1 MTRRTVRGVERP
13 AKEPQAKP
21 RGARRGAS
29 PRNRSLERGLEI
41 LRVFRPGASC
51 RGNNEIAERTG
62 LPRSTVSRLTQTLVA
77 CRFLQYDGVARAYR
91 LAAPV
96 LSLAEAYLVESEI
109 LAVAVPLMKRVA
121 EKFQVNVGLAAAD
134 GDELVYLHAIRRS
147 LGGVPRHVTTG
158 HRVPVEST
166 AIGRAYLATLN
177 GEDLDR
183 VLNSVRPRHTG
194 RWRTIEAEIGKSI
207 RQVRREGYCQVEWLP
222 GMKTVATAVELP
234 ACAPYLV
241 NLSVKS
247 EQCDDQRMR
256 NELAPELMRLANRL
270 RESLAAKTPAA

>member
-1 MTRRTVRGVERP
+1 MKRGTVRNAERP
-13 AKEPQAKP
+13 AKGPQAKLRAAP
-21 RGARRGAS
+21 RGTS

-77 CRFLQYDGVARAYR
+77 CRFLRYDQVARAYR
-91 LAAPV
+91 LGAPV
-96 LSLAEAYLVESEI
+96 LSLAEAYLVESEV
-109 LAVAVPLMKRVA
+109 LPVAMPLMRRVA
-121 EKFQVNVGLAAAD
+121 DKFQVNVGLAVAD

-177 GEDLDR
+177 GKDLDR
-183 VLNSVRPRHTG
+183 ALKAVRPRHKG
-194 RWRTIEAEIGKSI
+194 RWRTIETDIHKSI

-222 GMKTVATAVELP
+222 GMKTVATAVECP
-234 ACAPYLV
+234 FSAPYVV
-241 NLSVKS
+241 NLSVKAD
-247 EQCDDQRMR
+247 QCDDHRMR
-256 NELAPELMRLANRL
+256 NELAPELLRLAMKL
-270 RESLAAKTPAA
+270 RELLSGQSPDR